1 MFYFSVDHTRVILK
15 TCDKGAGSDYI
26 NANHI
31 LPEDI
36 KAVTSSTSSGKSGT
50 TEGGGGNLDLL
61 SNLSKKSK
69 RYIATQVG
77 FLMIRFNLRRPSS
90 NDILRQTLQGQ
101 TLLTP
106 FSDTVLRLFHVVVS
120 VLLSMVA
127 LSTIF

>member
-1 MFYFSVDHTRVILK
+1 MILK

-61 SNLSKKSK
+61 SNLSKNSK

-77 FLMIRFNLRRPSS
+77 FLMIRNCTHQFKAFKC
-90 NDILRQTLQGQ
+90 NDILRQTLQGH
-101 TLLTP
+101 
-106 FSDTVLRLFHVVVS
+106 F
-120 VLLSMVA
+120 
-127 LSTIF
+127 